1 MHKLTCLA
9 LAGTLVFATPAFA
22 QDDTVTVDI
31 AGVTADLAAALGIDV
46 DDLPSSVELSAE
58 AAAEACGVDVN
69 ALGETCVAVTATDA
83 LGAAIEEEDEGGPNQ
98 NSARQFA
105 PGQQDGPARDFAPG
119 HQDGPAKDSAPG
131 QLKKG
136 D

>member
-1 MHKLTCLA
+1 
-9 LAGTLVFATPAFA
+9 
-22 QDDTVTVDI
+22 
-31 AGVTADLAAALGIDV
+31 
-46 DDLPSSVELSAE
+46 
-58 AAAEACGVDVN
+58 N

-83 LGAAIEEEDEGGPNQ
+83 LGTAIEEEDEGGSNQ

-136 D
+136 G